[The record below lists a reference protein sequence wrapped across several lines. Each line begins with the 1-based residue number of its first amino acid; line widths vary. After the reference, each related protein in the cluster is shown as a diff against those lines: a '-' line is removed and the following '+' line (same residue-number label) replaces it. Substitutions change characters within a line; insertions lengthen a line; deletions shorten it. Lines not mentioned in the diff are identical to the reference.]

1 MTVRPPIAWI
11 VAAAVTTLVTAAI
24 LFLPI
29 QNYYTG
35 ILAYAAV
42 LGLLGLSVTLTLGY
56 IGYISF
62 GHAAFFGLGAYT
74 AGLLAVKASVPF
86 WFAVPIAILPGVLLG
101 ALVGFASIRV
111 GGAYF
116 AIATLTV
123 SEILRLVALNWMDL
137 TRGPLGVLVPRPR
150 IAALAELGLDFQRY
164 YLLICVACLAL
175 TVIGL
180 SRLLR
185 SPYGRAWLAIREASD
200 LAESVGIPTLR
211 YRVINIAISGGLAG
225 LAGALF
231 VPKILVLTPDL
242 FNPMMSATGLLVAI
256 LGGKATLIGPI
267 LGGLVFAILPEA
279 LRFIDQYR
287 IAVFAILLLLVVR
300 LQPGGIMAML
310 PKRWTARKSQT
321 PIDGAANPGEATVTT
336 TEALRIDGLGRSFG
350 GLRAV
355 HDVSFEVRP
364 GELLGLIGPNGAG
377 KTTCLTLISGFTAP
391 GAGRVRLGDADL
403 GGLAPNVVADLG
415 VVRTFQQTL
424 LCGQLSPFENVL
436 MGTHRVAPE
445 GFLACLIQGKAFRER
460 ERKRA
465 ASASECLALV
475 GLTDRAATR
484 AADLPYGEQKM
495 LSIAVALASRPGML
509 LLDEPAAGLNHTEAM
524 RLSEL
529 LKRLRD
535 RGLTLLVVDHNLRM
549 MMQLCDRIV
558 VLHLGE
564 KLAEGTPAE
573 VRANPEVVRAYL
585 GDHATV
591 LPSPTAEAAGA

>member
-1 MTVRPPIAWI
+1 MRTLIAWI
-11 VAAAVTTLVTAAI
+11 VAIAVAAAI

-42 LGLLGLSVTLTLGY
+42 LGLLGLSVALTLGY

-150 IAALAELGLDFQRY
+150 IGALTDLGLDFQRY

-175 TVIGL
+175 AVIGL

-225 LAGALF
+225 LAGALL

-287 IAVFAILLLLVVR
+287 IAVFALLLLLVVR

-310 PKRWTARKSQT
+310 PKRWTARRAQAT
-321 PIDGAANPGEATVTT
+321 PPAEAAQARIATT
-336 TEALRIDGLGRSFG
+336 ASLHIGGIGRSFG

-403 GGLAPNVVADLG
+403 RGLAPHVIAGLG

-424 LCGQLSPFENVL
+424 LCGQLSALDNVL

-445 GFLACLIQGKAFRER
+445 GLLPCLLQGKAFSER
-460 ERKRA
+460 EHKRA
-465 ASASECLALV
+465 AFASECLALV

-524 RLSEL
+524 RLSDL

-573 VRANPEVVRAYL
+573 VRANPQVVRAYL

-591 LPSPTAEAAGA
+591 LPSPTVEASGA